1 MKSKGQEP
9 TPEEEKELLGSI
21 TKKYTNQTSPY
32 YAASR
37 LWLDAIIDPKDT
49 RKWIS
54 LGIEAANYNSII
66 DEYKTGVLQT

>member
-1 MKSKGQEP
+1 MKYDSQIK
-9 TPEEEKELLGSI
+9 
-21 TKKYTNQTSPY
+21 PY
-32 YAASR
+32 YGASR